1 MSIAVSTAVPQT
13 SPSPIAACVSPT
25 ENSAPS
31 TPTGRYS
38 VQPGCRCL
46 MSMLPPQRRGGTI
59 EWLPGSAGAS
69 PIVPGN
75 GANGSVMSSANRTRP
90 ADASTS
96 EIRSHGAVNSSAS
109 RPKPGMIAVQPH
121 AVGSQLEDLDREHV
135 AGLRAAHEH
144 RAGDAG

>member
-38 VQPGCRCL
+38 VHPGCRCL

-59 EWLPGSAGAS
+59 EWLPGLG
-69 PIVPGN
+69 G
-75 GANGSVMSSANRTRP
+75 
-90 ADASTS
+90 
-96 EIRSHGAVNSSAS
+96 
-109 RPKPGMIAVQPH
+109 
-121 AVGSQLEDLDREHV
+121 
-135 AGLRAAHEH
+135 
-144 RAGDAG
+144 GDADRARERSERQA